1 MINVKDYFQTVH
13 FVTNIVVQCVEAQF
27 ADVFQMNLQEKER
40 LIYVLHSVYSGNFDK
55 LPNYII
61 DSLYDGFY
69 IVVEKLI
76 KTGFTVI

>member
-1 MINVKDYFQTVH
+1 
-13 FVTNIVVQCVEAQF
+13 
-27 ADVFQMNLQEKER
+27 MNLQEKER
-40 LIYVLHSVYSGNFDK
+40 LIYVLQSVYSGNFDK